1 MFRQRQGS
9 RKDHVSKL
17 HCLYYVFFSFTFF
30 FLLFWRVSSLCH
42 QSLSAPFT
50 CSYVHG
56 PTRSAACLAQLVCQR
71 RRVPVRSVYNLLYYG
86 AAAHHVFLLSHAGG
100 DNGISY
106 ALKGAAIVLPSL
118 YRMPHVQSSS
128 TSLHRRA
135 NTRTVCAAG
144 IGTPPCQT
152 PCVYSYSKPSPIALV
167 GFVVSVIEK
176 KN

>member
-1 MFRQRQGS
+1 M
-9 RKDHVSKL
+9 
-17 HCLYYVFFSFTFF
+17 
-30 FLLFWRVSSLCH
+30 CH

-106 ALKGAAIVLPSL
+106 ALREPPLFCRHYIECPMFNRPQPRFIAGRTLAPYARLAL
-118 YRMPHVQSSS
+118 ER
-128 TSLHRRA
+128 RRA
-135 NTRTVCAAG
+135 KRRVC
-144 IGTPPCQT
+144 
-152 PCVYSYSKPSPIALV
+152 IAIASRHQSAWWVL
-167 GFVVSVIEK
+167 SSQ
-176 KN
+176 